1 MTNALANTI
10 VLDGHLGPMEERLT
24 ASGSALKPG
33 MLVYMT
39 SAGEWN
45 VHAVS
50 GGTGVPWLLHEDRYQ
65 YDSSDSGG
73 TTKAYTAANPAF
85 AEAVQPGAKRYV
97 LLKASENVAVG
108 DYLISGGDGTFIKT
122 TGTPA
127 RTFFQAE
134 EASNTGSVQLIKA
147 RSL

>member
-10 VLDGHLGPMEERLT
+10 VLDGFLGPMEEKLT

-33 MLVYMT
+33 MLVFKT
-39 SAGEWN
+39 SADEWN

-50 GGTGVPWLLHEDRYQ
+50 GGVGIPWLLHEDRYQ

-73 TTKAYTAANPAF
+73 VTLAYTAATPAF

-127 RTFFQAE
+127 RTFCQAD
-134 EASNTGSVQLIKA
+134 EASNTGTAQLIKA
-147 RSL
+147 RFL